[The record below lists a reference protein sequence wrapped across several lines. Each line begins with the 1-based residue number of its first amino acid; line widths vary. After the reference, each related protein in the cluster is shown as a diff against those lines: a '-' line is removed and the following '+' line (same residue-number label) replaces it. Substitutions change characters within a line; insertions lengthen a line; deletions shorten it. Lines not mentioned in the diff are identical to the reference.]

1 MSEVEVEFVGG
12 WTLCIRN
19 KRLAKLGGSSSGPRP
34 QQSPTSPPSTISS
47 APVESTP
54 SATGPVPK
62 TGNGPVASPQH
73 EQNPFSQLGV
83 KAKEPADTKPKPKI
97 NITNSQLV
105 AQRRVQDDQSR
116 SRVRMEKEQPFEDW
130 EDRTL
135 SHIFRIS
142 LKDDVRRD
150 AHGRS
155 LFYLDGL
162 KRDLQDDHQPLKLN
176 VGQLDQAI
184 TEAGTAAGKSGEDVF
199 DYLLGCWKRVSRVI
213 RSMRSTEP
221 QNPKLIAAKEARRL
235 CMSYCMFACSMP
247 EMFDASA
254 RVTNPMTDH
263 LLEDP
268 ESDAGIDPDFLAE
281 ITARF
286 DDDETYKDVMVSSIE
301 QMSSRLSS
309 LTMND
314 NYKPYMIALRNVVRY
329 PKLVVAITESDKF
342 LRKGFGAPDI
352 ESHTTLGPFFR
363 LSPVHADT
371 AINYFS
377 APKTRD
383 RAYISNA
390 QRSLRMTLQTH
401 QGELFDITNAIVKT
415 SKEPRERLLD
425 WFALVMNSNHKRRA
439 MRVDPKIVSTDGF
452 MLNVTAILDQLCDP
466 FIDAS
471 FSKIDRVDIDYLK
484 RHPRVN
490 IRDETK
496 INADQKTSDAY
507 YDQRVTG
514 ESNFISELFFLTVAA
529 HHYGQEA
536 VNSQLGQMRKNVKYM
551 EQDIAKFE
559 LERPKYLNQPQYLRM
574 FDGRL
579 KTLKDE
585 VDKIHCVIHATDGAL
600 LDELVQA
607 RSMQFMRFVIVWML
621 RLASGKNLPKEQ
633 LVLPLPNIIPE
644 AFKCL
649 PEYFLQDVVDNFKF
663 ITRNMPFIITSTQCE
678 ELVQI
683 CITFLSCSN
692 YIKSPYLKSGLVS
705 ILFYGV
711 WASQNNARG
720 VLGDLLNGLDFCHK
734 HLLRALL
741 SFYIECES
749 TGTHTQFYDKFN
761 IRYEI
766 DAVIKCIWPNVIYRD
781 NLAKEA
787 VTNTD
792 FFVRF
797 VNLLLNDVTFVLDE
811 SFSSFTK
818 IHELTSELRLEAA
831 SMDESVRKEKEAL
844 LEDHKGRAKSYM
856 GLTTETISMLKL
868 FTEALATSF
877 TMPEVVQRLADMLD
891 YNVDA
896 LVGPKQS
903 NLKVENPDE
912 YGFNPKQLLSDLLD
926 VYLNL
931 RRKESF
937 HLAVARDG
945 RSYRPANFQKAASLM
960 ERFSLKSRDEL
971 LQFAALQDAIA
982 KAHAADQQAEEDLG
996 EIPDELLDPI
1006 MGSLME
1012 DPVLLPSSKQIV
1024 DRSTIRS
1031 HLLSDPTDPFNR
1043 VPLKIEDVVDAVEK
1057 RAEIK
1062 AFKEAKQREMAEVR
1076 AAASATTTADAM
1088 DTTDG

>member
-1 MSEVEVEFVGG
+1 MAESDADK
-12 WTLCIRN
+12 IRN
-19 KRLAKLGGSSSGPRP
+19 KRLAKLGGGGSSSQKPP
-34 QQSPTSPPSTISS
+34 KSASPSNSASDLPSTSNG
-47 APVESTP
+47 AATP
-54 SATGPVPK
+54 SSPSTSSTAK
-62 TGNGPVASPQH
+62 ASPAASPKPGQ
-73 EQNPFSQLGV
+73 QNPFSQLGL
-83 KAKEPADTKPKPKI
+83 KPKESSEVKPKPKI
-97 NITNSQLV
+97 NITSSQPTP
-105 AQRRVQDDQSR
+105 QKRDQEGQSR
-116 SRVRMEKEQPFEDW
+116 PRAQPEKDEPIEDW
-130 EDRTL
+130 EDRTV

-142 LKDDVRRD
+142 LKEDVKKD

-155 LFYLDGL
+155 LFFLRVL
-162 KRDLQDDHQPLKLN
+162 KGDLEDEKQPLKFD

-184 TEAGTAAGKSGEDVF
+184 TEAGTLAAKSREDTF
-199 DYLLGCWKRVSRVI
+199 DYLLGCWKRVSRII
-213 RSMRSTEP
+213 RGMRSTEP
-221 QNPKLIAAKEARRL
+221 DNPKFVAVKEARRL

-247 EMFDASA
+247 EMFDAPS
-254 RVTNPMTDH
+254 RITNPMADH
-263 LLEDP
+263 LLAEP
-268 ESDAGIDPDFLAE
+268 ESDAGIDPDFLGE
-281 ITARF
+281 ITSRF
-286 DDDETYKDVMVSSIE
+286 DEDDSYREVMVSAIE
-301 QMSSRLSS
+301 QLSSRLSS

-314 NYKPYMIALRNVVRY
+314 NYKPFMIALRNIVRY
-329 PKLVVAITESDKF
+329 PKLVVAMTESDKF

-363 LSPVHADT
+363 LSPIQAET

-377 APKTRD
+377 SPKTRD
-383 RAYISNA
+383 RGYIDNA

-415 SKEPRERLLD
+415 SKEPREKLLE
-425 WFALVMNSNHKRRA
+425 WFALIMNSNHKRRA
-439 MRVDPKIVSTDGF
+439 IQVDAKQVSTDGF

-471 FSKIDRVDIDYLK
+471 FSKIDRVDINYLR

-496 INADQKTSDAY
+496 INADQKASDEY
-507 YDQRVTG
+507 YDQEVGG
-514 ESNFISELFFLTVAA
+514 ENNFISELFFLTVAA

-536 VNSQLGQMRKNVKYM
+536 VNSQLGKLQKNIKYM
-551 EQDIAKFE
+551 EQDLAKFE
-559 LERPKYLNQPQYLRM
+559 QERAKYASQPQYLAL
-574 FDGRL
+574 FEQRL
-579 KTLKDE
+579 KKFKDE
-585 VDKIHCVIHATDGAL
+585 VDKVHCIIHATRGAL

-607 RSMQFMRFVIVWML
+607 RSMQFMRFVIVWIL

-633 LVLPLPNIIPE
+633 LTLPLSETIPE

-683 CITFLSCSN
+683 CITFLRCSD

-711 WASQNNARG
+711 WAFHNHSRG
-720 VLGDLLNGLDFCHK
+720 VLGDLLNGLEFCHK

-787 VTNTD
+787 STNTE

-811 SFSSFTK
+811 SFGSFKK
-818 IHELTSELRLEAA
+818 IHELTTELRSPAAATMEEA
-831 SMDESVRKEKEAL
+831 VKKEKEEL

-903 NLKVENPDE
+903 NLKVEDPDQ

-931 RRKESF
+931 RKKKNF

-945 RSYRPANFQKAASLM
+945 RSYKPSNFHNATALM
-960 ERFSLKSRDEL
+960 ERFALKSRDEL
-971 LQFAALQDAIA
+971 HSFKQLQDAIA
-982 KAHAADQQAEEDLG
+982 EAHAADQQAEEDLG

-1043 VPLKIEDVVDAVEK
+1043 VPLKIEDVLPAEDKLKEIQDFITSKKNEK
-1057 RAEIK
+1057 QA
-1062 AFKEAKQREMAEVR
+1062 AL
-1076 AAASATTTADAM
+1076 AAASGDGEKM
-1088 DTTDG
+1088 DTSQG